1 MRHYRV
7 LCVAGFMLLS
17 GVVSAIAE
25 PKSAVL
31 APVEYQRAVLEVHGA
46 DGPCAFYSPADLEK
60 FPTMRLRPRR
70 PVGMNWSFSTAFC
83 CLMCWRDRI

>member
-25 PKSAVL
+25 PKLVVL
-31 APVEYQRAVLEVHGA
+31 PRLNIKVPCLRCMERTVRARFALA
-46 DGPCAFYSPADLEK
+46 M
-60 FPTMRLRPRR
+60 T
-70 PVGMNWSFSTAFC
+70 W
-83 CLMCWRDRI
+83 